1 MMRSQSKALKS
12 ALVAAA
18 GVAVLVGGVVGASTA
33 SAVAAAPVYTCHVI
47 WHGGES
53 NVGFLG
59 SQERYTVYV
68 TSNPC
73 LLPLRSVVYC
83 NDEFVTGSETH
94 YGSTIRSSG
103 STYYTCDATQNLVGG
118 TGQEYLSGQWGG
130 IQ

>member
-33 SAVAAAPVYTCHVI
+33 SAVAAAPA
-47 WHGGES
+47 
-53 NVGFLG
+53 
-59 SQERYTVYV
+59 
-68 TSNPC
+68 
-73 LLPLRSVVYC
+73 
-83 NDEFVTGSETH
+83 
-94 YGSTIRSSG
+94 
-103 STYYTCDATQNLVGG
+103 YTCDATQNLVGG